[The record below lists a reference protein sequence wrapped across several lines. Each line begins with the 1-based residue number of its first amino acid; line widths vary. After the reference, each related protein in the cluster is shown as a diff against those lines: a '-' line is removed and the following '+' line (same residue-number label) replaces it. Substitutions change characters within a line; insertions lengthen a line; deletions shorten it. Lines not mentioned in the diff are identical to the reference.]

1 MMKKVA
7 QNIVITALIIA
18 GFIALNYISAGID
31 FLADNYSDILG
42 PIALIALFA
51 VIVKVVNMV
60 TK

>member
-31 FLADNYSDILG
+31 FLADNYSHILG
-42 PIALIALFA
+42 PIALVALFA
-51 VIVKVVNMV
+51 VIVKVVNTV
-60 TK
+60 LK

>member
-1 MMKKVA
+1 MKKLA
-7 QNIVITALIIA
+7 QQITIIFLILV

-51 VIVKVVNMV
+51 VIVKVVNTV
-60 TK
+60 LK